1 MSEASQRRT
10 VVRALSG
17 LHAIPVENPVAC
29 PGTPD
34 VNYVEGWIELKNL
47 RNWPKRAATIVRIEH
62 FTEQQRRF
70 LRRRCG
76 YGGSA
81 WLLLQCRAEW
91 LLFKGGTAANVVGL
105 VNRADL
111 YMHAYARW
119 ERGLVA
125 RELLACLKQTKN

>member
-47 RNWPKRAATIVRIEH
+47 RSWPKRAATIVRIEH

-70 LRRRCG
+70 LRRRCD
-76 YGGSA
+76 YGGLGMAAVAVPRRMAAVQGRHGGECGGSGKSSRPVHARLCTLGA
-81 WLLLQCRAEW
+81 WTSS
-91 LLFKGGTAANVVGL
+91 KGTVG
-105 VNRADL
+105 
-111 YMHAYARW
+111 MF
-119 ERGLVA
+119 
-125 RELLACLKQTKN
+125 